1 MLKIKNCDLG
11 GKRKVCGIGG
21 NPNLALPGFTLIELL
36 VVIAIIAILAA
47 MLLPA
52 LNSAKKRAQEVEALS
67 NLRQIG
73 IGFKAYIADSLD
85 NIPPNGDEQHQPT
98 SLTDLSYPQWC
109 PGRQDLLN
117 DLSPAGTAPGNN
129 IGYQWIE
136 KGLIYPYLKNVG
148 IYLDP
153 SDNFGTTASGSLGK
167 VSTYPH
173 VRSMSMNEWLNPI
186 VVWNS
191 TATVVVYRKES
202 SITRPVDT
210 WSFIDENPYSI
221 NDGCFICLPGNANW
235 IDCPASYHN
244 NAGGLIFV
252 DGHVED
258 HVWRDPAVLTGYAP
272 PAITIGN
279 PNFTQ
284 VAPKQTP
291 SMDLLWLEG
300 DSTTFIN

>member
-1 MLKIKNCDLG
+1 MLKTKSCHLG
-11 GKRKVCGIGG
+11 GGRKVSGIGV
-21 NPNLALPGFTLIELL
+21 NPNPTLPGFTLIELL

-52 LNSAKKRAQEVEALS
+52 LSGAKKRAQEIQAIS

-85 NIPPNGDEQHQPT
+85 NIPPNGDEQHQPS
-98 SLTDLSYPQWC
+98 SLTDPTYPQWC
-109 PGRQDLLN
+109 PGRQDVVN
-117 DLSPAGTAPGNN
+117 DLSAAGTPSGNN

-148 IYLDP
+148 VYLDP
-153 SDNFGTTASGSLGK
+153 SDNFGITASGFGSTK
-167 VSTYPH
+167 TYPH

-186 VVWNS
+186 AIWNNTS
-191 TATVVVYRKES
+191 TVVVYRRDS

-210 WSFIDENPYSI
+210 WAFIDENPFSI

-252 DGHVED
+252 DGHVEER
-258 HVWRDPAVLTGYAP
+258 VWRDPAVLTGFSP
-272 PAITIGN
+272 PTVTMGN
-279 PNFTQ
+279 PSFTQ
-284 VAPKQTP
+284 VPPKQTP
-291 SMDLLWLEG
+291 TTDLGWLEG
-300 DSTTFIN
+300 DSTTILP